1 MARLP
6 VRLGLACHCSVH
18 FLGAFAPGREI
29 LYLFGYLLLN
39 FLRLLRLARREA
51 VLPDLNQPLCLL
63 HPEIDRAEAR

>member
-29 LYLFGYLLLN
+29 LYLFDYLLLN
-39 FLRLLRLARREA
+39 FFASFAPSPHRYAKRCRRGLFA
-51 VLPDLNQPLCLL
+51 AIC
-63 HPEIDRAEAR
+63 

>member
-39 FLRLLRLARREA
+39 FLRLLRPARIATRSVA
-51 VLPDLNQPLCLL
+51 GVAFLRLFADGFHKGL
-63 HPEIDRAEAR
+63 

>member
-39 FLRLLRLARREA
+39 FLRLLGPARIATRSVAGVAFLRLFADGFRKG
-51 VLPDLNQPLCLL
+51 L
-63 HPEIDRAEAR
+63 